1 MAQELI
7 SKIDYSVLKATAV
20 KAKILEAA
28 EATKRYGFATLC
40 VFPKHVP
47 VARLV
52 LPKEKVCS
60 VVAFPLSSVPLEIK
74 LGEVAYAVAQGAGEL
89 DVVVDLSAVKEGD
102 WVKVEKELLEIRDEA
117 PETVLKLIIECA
129 YLTEE
134 EKRTLCRLAVE
145 TGWNFVKTSTG
156 FGPYGA
162 TLADVELLKE
172 WCGDKV
178 KVKAAGGIR
187 TPEAAELFI
196 KAGADRIGTSSG
208 VEIAESL
215 LHGR

>member
-1 MAQELI
+1 MAHELI
-7 SKIDYSVLKATAV
+7 SKIDYSVLKATTV
-20 KAKILEAA
+20 KAKVLEAA

-47 VARLV
+47 IARLV
-52 LPKEKVCS
+52 LPREKVCS
-60 VVAFPLSSVPLEIK
+60 VIGFPLSAVPPQIK
-74 LGEVAYAVAQGAGEL
+74 LSEVAYAVAEGAGEL

-102 WVKVEKELLEIRDEA
+102 WGRVEKELLDIRDEA
-117 PETVLKLIIECA
+117 PDAVLKLIIECA

-134 EKRTLCRLAVE
+134 EKKTLCRLAAE
-145 TGWNFVKTSTG
+145 TGWDYVKTSTG
-156 FGPYGA
+156 FASHGA
-162 TLADVELLKE
+162 TVADVELLKE
-172 WCGDKV
+172 WCADKV